1 MQTTRMS
8 ITRALTTLKNQKEEI
23 DQYFGIN
30 PTFLGYGTGEEGT
43 VTCFSGLT
51 KAEVSSKI
59 QGNKDRIDGLIARQV
74 SIKNAINISNQ
85 NTLVTISGKEVS
97 VAEAILI
104 KGTLPLREKRLNAI
118 RQSATKIAKDFETV
132 KANFEKRVDE
142 QARLSQAESMSA
154 EEKSAVLEATRA
166 TQTKLV
172 GPYLIDP
179 LKIQDMIQKEADEIN
194 FLKNELDYVLSE
206 SNTTT
211 QIDVEM

>member
-1 MQTTRMS
+1 MS

-23 DQYFGIN
+23 DKYFEAGY
-30 PTFLGYGTGEEGT
+30 TFLGYGTGEEGKL
-43 VTCFSGLT
+43 TCFTGLD
-51 KAEVSSKI
+51 KAEVASKI

-85 NTLVTISGKEVS
+85 STLVKVNGKEVS

-104 KGTLPLREKRLNAI
+104 KGTLQLREKRLNAI
-118 RQSATKIAKDFETV
+118 RLSVTKIGKDFDIV

-142 QARLSQAESMSA
+142 QAKLSQAESMTA
-154 EEKSAVLEATRA
+154 EEKTAVLEATRA

-179 LKIQDMIQKEADEIN
+179 LKVNDLIQKEADEIN

>member
-118 RQSATKIAKDFETV
+118 RQSAMKIAKDFETV